1 MYALRSSRAYIL
13 AFMTLV
19 GCDRGSSSASQP
31 APAPTKEA
39 KAEPTPAPEAKA
51 ERAAAKSEVKPKAM
65 TNTGVLSEEAF
76 KALHEHRDGNA
87 PAPTGEMIEL
97 DGTGAYLSLPPGAKT
112 PVPAVVVIHEW
123 WGLNGHIKHW
133 ADRLA
138 ADGYAALAV
147 DLYGTKVATTPDEAM
162 ALMKSVDN
170 EAARKTLGA
179 AHRFLAEDPR
189 IAANKRGVIGWC
201 FGGGWSLQHAL
212 STPDLDA
219 AVVYYGRLVDD
230 PQALS
235 SISAPVLGVFGNLD
249 EGIPPASVDA
259 FEGAMKEAGRPL
271 KVLRFD
277 APHAF
282 ANPSSKRYREEA
294 AASAWTEVRAFL
306 AENLRG
312 S

>member
-1 MYALRSSRAYIL
+1 MYAFRSSRAYIL
-13 AFMTLV
+13 AVMTLV
-19 GCDRGSSSASQP
+19 GCDRGAPPASQP
-31 APAPTKEA
+31 APAPVEKTKP
-39 KAEPTPAPEAKA
+39 EPEPEP
-51 ERAAAKSEVKPKAM
+51 EPAAKPKAAPPTAM

-76 KALHEHRDGNA
+76 KALHELRDTDA
-87 PAPTGEMIEL
+87 PAPKGEMIEL
-97 DGTGAYLSLPPGAKT
+97 AGTKAYLSLPEGAEA

-123 WGLNGHIKHW
+123 WGLNQHIKHW

-147 DLYGTKVATTPDEAM
+147 DLYGTKVATTPDEAV
-162 ALMKSVDN
+162 ALMKAVDE
-170 EAARKTLGA
+170 EAARKTLAA

-189 IAANKRGVIGWC
+189 ITADKRGVIGWC

-212 STPDLDA
+212 ATADLDA
-219 AVVYYGRLVDD
+219 AVIYYGRLVDD
-230 PQALS
+230 PAALS

-259 FEGAMKEAGRPL
+259 FEAAMKKAGKPL
-271 KVLRFD
+271 TVLRFD

-294 AASAWTEVRAFL
+294 AASAWKDVRAFL